1 MTSLVAE
8 NNTSVYNLLFIIIH
22 NLKKNKNKKNNKYT
36 VNSAKFCEWN
46 KLSRVLSFLIPS
58 GEPEDIVDEGNF
70 LK

>member
-22 NLKKNKNKKNNKYT
+22 NFKKNKNKKNNKYT

-46 KLSRVLSFLIPS
+46 KLSRVLSLLIPS